1 MYTKDGWLTAR
12 AVRYFFLIIVL
23 AAIMGALSS
32 CNSKDSYYYLQI
44 NDYNEET
51 VCVNIIDEE
60 DNIIVLL
67 DKDID
72 KHANP
77 TKIIMS
83 IETQM
88 GFNSIFKASEMYWSL
103 VE

>member
-12 AVRYFFLIIVL
+12 AVKTFFFIIVL

-51 VCVNIIDEE
+51 VCINIVDEE

-67 DKDID
+67 DKDVD
-72 KHANP
+72 AHENSLS
-77 TKIIMS
+77 IILS
-83 IETQM
+83 LETQM
-88 GFNSIFKASEMYWSL
+88 GFNSIYKASEMYWSL

>member
-1 MYTKDGWLTAR
+1 MYTKDGWLTAK
-12 AVRYFFLIIVL
+12 AVKIFFLIILL
-23 AAIMGALSS
+23 ASIMGALSS
-32 CNSKDSYYYLQI
+32 CNTEDYYYLQI

-72 KHANP
+72 KHSNP
-77 TKIIMS
+77 TQIIMS

-103 VE
+103 VK